1 MRVITGK
8 YKGRRLAPVK
18 GVNIRYTADRV
29 KESLFSILRD
39 EVPGARFLDLYA
51 GSGNVGIEAVSR
63 GAESVAFV
71 DINAVCIRTISA
83 NLTRCGLS
91 PDPPRIMPLKMD
103 ISRAMKYF
111 RKREMQFDIIFL
123 DPPYP
128 LELVEKSL
136 KAISACGI
144 LSTDGQVI
152 AEHGVKENAPE
163 QIETLVMTRQKR
175 YSSTLLSFYELS
187 EQRKKTTEA
196 QRHGEEHGEEES

>member
-1 MRVITGK
+1 MRIITGE
-8 YKGRRLAPVK
+8 YKGRRLAPVR
-18 GVNIRYTADRV
+18 GVNIRYTTDRV

-39 EVPGARFLDLYA
+39 EVPGTHFLDLYA
-51 GSGNVGIEAVSR
+51 GSGNVGIEALSR

-71 DINAVCIRTISA
+71 DINAICVRTISS

-91 PDPPRIMPLKMD
+91 PDPPRIMLLKMD

-111 RKREMQFDIIFL
+111 RKRDMQFDIIFL

-128 LELVEKSL
+128 LELVGESL

-163 QIETLVMTRQKR
+163 QIETLVMTRQKH
-175 YSSTLLSFYELS
+175 YSSTLLSFYEIPVS
-187 EQRKKTTEA
+187 SATNGTM
-196 QRHGEEHGEEES
+196 HN